1 MNVFQMRSTRW
12 LEALLSS
19 GVAPDGAWV
28 LVKGGS
34 MEPTY
39 FDGDW
44 VLVEPLAG
52 SRPIRPGEVV
62 VARRDHHL
70 VTHRIVELRSGLA
83 VTRGDACKRV
93 DPPIPAAALLG
104 RVVGV
109 RRGRGLRCFV
119 RRLARRIVRVPRLG
133 ANGRRR

>member
-1 MNVFQMRSTRW
+1 MTPKMHSTRW

-19 GVAPDGAWV
+19 GAAPDGTWI

-44 VLVEPLAG
+44 LLVEPLAG
-52 SRPIRPGEVV
+52 SRPIRSGEVV
-62 VARRDHHL
+62 VARRDLHL
-70 VTHRIVELRSGLA
+70 VTHRIVALRSGIA
-83 VTRGDACKRV
+83 VTRGDACTRV

-104 RVVGV
+104 RVVEV
-109 RRGRGLRCFV
+109 RQGRGLRRFV
-119 RRLARRIVRVPRLG
+119 RRLARRIIPAPRLRAG
-133 ANGRRR
+133 GRGR

>member
-1 MNVFQMRSTRW
+1 MRSTRW

-19 GVAPDGAWV
+19 GAAPDGTWV

-44 VLVEPLAG
+44 LLVEPLAG

-70 VTHRIVELRSGLA
+70 VTHRIVELRNGMV
-83 VTRGDACKRV
+83 VTRGDACVRV
-93 DPPIPAAALLG
+93 DPPIPAGALLG
-104 RVVGV
+104 RVIEA
-109 RRGRGLRCFV
+109 RRGSGLRRFV
-119 RRLARRIVRVPRLG
+119 RRLARRIIPVPRVR
-133 ANGRRR
+133 ANGRER

>member
-1 MNVFQMRSTRW
+1 MRSTRW

-19 GVAPDGAWV
+19 GAAPDGTWV

-44 VLVEPLAG
+44 LLVEPLAG

-62 VARRDHHL
+62 LARRDHRL
-70 VTHRIVELRSGLA
+70 VTHRIVELRGEIAL
-83 VTRGDACKRV
+83 TRGDACARV

-109 RRGRGLRCFV
+109 RPGRGLRRFV
-119 RRLARRIVRVPRLG
+119 RRFARRIIPAPRLR
-133 ANGRRR
+133 AKGRGR